1 MFFKTTLNLKGDI
14 MRRIV
19 ILLFFPIVFIGSL
32 PYLLYGWVVSKFN
45 RQKGRKI
52 AYSFTRFVARS
63 LMKLSG
69 ADYQVSG
76 LEHIDES
83 QNYLF
88 VGNHRG
94 LMDTPTLM
102 VFVKQPLAF
111 ISKKEMAKVPILKQW
126 MTLLGCLF
134 LDRSNNRAAIKT
146 ILQGIDN
153 LKDGDNVAIFPQGTR
168 SMGDDFLPFKAG
180 SFKLATKS
188 GTPIIPVS
196 IKGTDVHL
204 ENNGFNVKP
213 CKIYVHFH
221 EPIQTTGMPMEV
233 QKELP
238 KHVATIIKETYDS
251 FGEC

>member
-1 MFFKTTLNLKGDI
+1 
-14 MRRIV
+14 MRRIA
-19 ILLFFPIVFIGSL
+19 ILLFFPISFIGSI
-32 PYLLYGWVVSKFN
+32 PYLIYGWIVGRFD

-52 AYSFTRFVARS
+52 AYSFTRFVAVN

-76 LEHIDES
+76 LENIDES
-83 QNYLF
+83 KNYLF

-102 VFVKQPLAF
+102 IFVKQPLAF

-134 LDRSNNRAAIKT
+134 LDRSNNRTAIKT

-153 LKDGDNVAIFPQGTR
+153 LKQGDNVAIFPQGTR
-168 SMGDDFLPFKAG
+168 SPGDDYLPFKPG

-204 ENNGFNVKP
+204 ENNNFNVKP
-213 CKIYVHFH
+213 CKIFVHFH
-221 EPIQTTGMPMEV
+221 EPIETKDMTTDE
-233 QKELP
+233 QKNLAKNVSEL
-238 KHVATIIKETYDS
+238 IKETYDN
-251 FGEC
+251 FGECL